1 MADEGFHLTELDV
14 RRFDFPTAMRGY
26 DKEAVHRFRDQAAD
40 EIQRLTRVNTEM
52 EAKAKGFHE
61 QLRAFRER
69 DKALNDALVSAQQ
82 MSAMIRE
89 QAEREGQLIIR
100 EARAEGDRLLQ
111 QAKDDIRR
119 LESELEDL
127 QRMRRNHLAQLRALA
142 QRQLTDIEAA
152 EHVGDTPTDGIVP
165 IAEPRKSK
173 AEPLPRASESN
184 KTPTWLDTS
193 VPE

>member
-1 MADEGFHLTELDV
+1 MVDESFHLTELDV
-14 RRFDFPTAMRGY
+14 RRFDFGATKMRGY
-26 DKEAVHRFRDQAAD
+26 DQEAVHRFRDQVAD
-40 EIQRLTRVNTEM
+40 ELQRMNKVAQDL

-69 DKALNDALVSAQQ
+69 EKALTDALVSAQQ
-82 MSAMIRE
+82 AGAMIRE

-100 EARAEGDRLLQ
+100 EARAEGDRILEE
-111 QAKDDIRR
+111 ARNNIRK
-119 LESELEDL
+119 LETELEDL

-152 EHVGDTPTDGIVP
+152 EGVHDTA
-165 IAEPRKSK
+165 AEGEEGTREQRKSK
-173 AEPLPRASESN
+173 AEPRPSEST
-184 KTPTWLDTS
+184 KTPTWLDSS